1 MYPPADP
8 VENDKGELCA
18 GGNAGADL
26 YGVMAYSAH
35 HPICPACRAS
45 ELITIAMT
53 VGSAELAFSTCHQC
67 EARWW
72 FRDGEQ
78 VPLSSV
84 IGLVGIR

>member
-1 MYPPADP
+1 M
-8 VENDKGELCA
+8 V
-18 GGNAGADL
+18 
-26 YGVMAYSAH
+26 YSAH
-35 HPICPACRAS
+35 HPSCPACRTS

-53 VGSAELAFSTCHQC
+53 VGGTELAFSTCHQC

-72 FRDGEQ
+72 FRNGEQ